1 MYNRTSSRIECVLYS
16 SFKIE
21 HAHLIIRQDVLK
33 YDNLSMSMRRRRY
46 AKVLS
51 RSKKKEVPC
60 VTFFL
65 KKKTHHQGTLIKE
78 SPQPLGTFMQ
88 FCCKIMWIWYF
99 PLFKN
104 IKIGMWTIYL
114 QEVYIYYLTKT
125 YMEWKILKNY

>member
-1 MYNRTSSRIECVLYS
+1 MHNRTSSRIECVLYS

-65 KKKTHHQGTLIKE
+65 KKKRIIRAH
-78 SPQPLGTFMQ
+78 
-88 FCCKIMWIWYF
+88 
-99 PLFKN
+99 
-104 IKIGMWTIYL
+104 
-114 QEVYIYYLTKT
+114 
-125 YMEWKILKNY
+125 